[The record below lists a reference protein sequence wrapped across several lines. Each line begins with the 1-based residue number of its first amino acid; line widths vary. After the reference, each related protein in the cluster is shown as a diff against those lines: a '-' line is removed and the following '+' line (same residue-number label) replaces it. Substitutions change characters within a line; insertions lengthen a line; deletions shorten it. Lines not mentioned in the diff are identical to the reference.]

1 MSCDSTDQRRTHH
14 QVIAGAAHLESDD
27 KTCIC
32 DCAVVK
38 AVTAGGKG
46 ALVDPPIAEKIDQAN
61 NNRQKG
67 L

>member
-1 MSCDSTDQRRTHH
+1 MSCDSTDQRRAHH
-14 QVIAGAAHLESDD
+14 QVITGAAHLESDD

-38 AVTAGGKG
+38 AVSGGQEAG
-46 ALVDPPIAEKIDQAN
+46 AVDLPAGERSQTGS
-61 NNRQKG
+61 NRQKG

>member
-1 MSCDSTDQRRTHH
+1 MSCDSTDQRRAHH
-14 QVIAGAAHLESDD
+14 QVITAHLESDD

-46 ALVDPPIAEKIDQAN
+46 ALVDPPITEKIDQAD
-61 NNRQKG
+61 NRQKS